1 MQSCEFRTA
10 AVIGTGMMGPGI
22 AVTLALGGLRTT
34 ILSRTPEG
42 AAQGLEKARAQIRML
57 EQGGLRDAVEAGR
70 ALENLAASAEF
81 GQSVSGA
88 DLVVESGPE
97 KMEFKQ
103 EIFARMDALTPPE
116 TVLATNTSG
125 LSITEVAARCAR
137 PERVLTAHFWNPPHL
152 MPLVEIVKGA
162 RTSEEAAQA
171 VRALL

>member
-1 MQSCEFRTA
+1 MLRREWFRPPRHLLA
-10 AVIGTGMMGPGI
+10 LFL
-22 AVTLALGGLRTT
+22 AVTVAPASALAW
-34 ILSRTPEG
+34 LSWR
-42 AAQGLEKARAQIRML
+42 LL
-57 EQGGLRDAVEAGR
+57 EQDR

-88 DLVVESGPE
+88 GLVVESGPE

-171 VRALL
+171 VRALLIRCGKAPVLVK